1 MFTCLFDIL
10 TLHLF
15 LNFNLI
21 VMKTNYLFPN
31 QFQRLGW
38 FLFIP
43 GILLGIVFLITGA
56 DDITF
61 FNFKVLSIAKLP
73 IFGETVFFSISENN
87 ILDEI
92 IGMLIITGGLLI
104 AFSKEKSEDEFI
116 SKIRL
121 ESLVWATYINY
132 AILIITIIFIYDLI
146 FFWVLVFNMFTV
158 LIFFIIRFKWA
169 LYKSK
174 NQIRDEE

>member
-1 MFTCLFDIL
+1 MFTCHFDIF
-10 TLHLF
+10 TLHL
-15 LNFNLI
+15 LYNFKLI

-31 QFQRLGW
+31 RFKKIGW

-43 GILLGIVFLITGA
+43 GIVIGAIFLITQS
-56 DDITF
+56 DNIDF
-61 FNFKVLSIAKLP
+61 FNVKVLSIAEQP
-73 IFGETVFFSISENN
+73 IFGKTVFFTISENN

-92 IGMLIITGGLLI
+92 IGLLLIIGSLLI

-132 AILIITIIFIYDLI
+132 AVLIMTIIFVYDMT
-146 FFWVLVFNMFTV
+146 FFWVLVFNMFNI
-158 LIFFIIRFKWA
+158 LLFFIIRFNWV

-174 NQIRDEE
+174 KQVKDEE